1 MNIYLIRHTKVKLS
15 NNICYG
21 QSDLDL
27 AESFKTELDIIRN
40 KLNFSSNMNL
50 YTSPLKRCTILSK
63 HLTNELPIIDKRL
76 LELNFGNWELKEW
89 VSLPKSEFDKWL
101 KNIKEYTIPN
111 GESYLDLYKRSKNFF
126 TEIIKKDHKNVYV
139 ISHAGVIR
147 SILSYILKISLERSF
162 IINLDYGKISK
173 IIVNQN
179 KDNYLYN
186 IKYINK

>member
-27 AESFKTELDIIRN
+27 AESFKTEIDIIRN
-40 KLNFSSNMNL
+40 KLNFSSNMNV

-89 VSLPKSEFDKWL
+89 GSLPKSEFDKWL

-126 TEIIKKDHKNVYV
+126 TEIIKKDHKNIYV

-173 IIVNQN
+173 IIVNQDKN
-179 KDNYLYN
+179 RYLYN

>member
-27 AESFKTELDIIRN
+27 AESFKTELNIIRN
-40 KLNFSSNMNL
+40 KLNFSSNMNV

-63 HLTNELPIIDKRL
+63 HLTKELPIIDERL

-89 VSLPKSEFDKWL
+89 ASIPKSEFDKWL

-111 GESYLDLYKRSKNFF
+111 GESYLDLYKRSKGFF
-126 TEIIKKDHKNVYV
+126 TEITKKDHINVYV

-147 SILSYILKISLERSF
+147 SILSYILNIPLERSF